1 MPPEARSGRQSYEGG
16 RSYFGC
22 EGGGFRAAV
31 RWLLIFVALPDGQRI
46 QLNAT
51 ASETI
56 GNIKARLRSV
66 ILLTGLA
73 PHDFELLRPGLGL
86 LRDGATLS
94 DCNIQSGDVIH
105 AYES

>member
-1 MPPEARSGRQSYEGG
+1 MRMSGGNLVRRRGPPRPRPV
-16 RSYFGC
+16 
-22 EGGGFRAAV
+22 RAAV

-46 QLNAT
+46 HLNAT

-73 PHDFELLRPGLGL
+73 PHDFELRRPGLGL

-94 DCNIQSGDVIH
+94 DCNIQSGDAIH